1 MAFEKIDMKDVNRPE
16 GRRCLLI
23 YGFSQDELRLTE
35 SYSKFFGVDDVF
47 IVGESQLDDKI
58 DDLLKVEKK
67 IINSVNV
74 KYGNDKFIIFN
85 AFSNKD
91 IHDYINEF
99 KNQIDL
105 NPIFAVITPHSL
117 KWKFRDLIRELVN
130 ERREMSRR

>member
-23 YGFSQDELRLTE
+23 YGFCDDELSLTQNYNK
-35 SYSKFFGVDDVF
+35 SFGVDDVL

-58 DDLLKVEKK
+58 DGLLKGEEKM
-67 IINSVNV
+67 INSINEDCE
-74 KYGNDKFIIFN
+74 KDKFIIFN
-85 AFSNKD
+85 AFSNKE

-99 KNQIDL
+99 KEKVDL

-117 KWKFRDLIRELVN
+117 MWKLGDLIRELAN
-130 ERREMSRR
+130 ERRAMSRR